1 MAEESKNEGL
11 FEVDEEM
18 ELTDEEMMEN
28 SSMNAD
34 CSTIEVVL
42 VPQCVECPYNMGAI
56 ECEIFGEKPSQY
68 MSNSEECPREK

>member
-1 MAEESKNEGL
+1 MANENKNEEIM
-11 FEVDEEM
+11 EVDEELTEE
-18 ELTDEEMMEN
+18 ELREN

-42 VPQCVECPYNMGAI
+42 VPQCVECPYNKGAI
-56 ECEIFGEKPSQY
+56 DCEIFGEKPSKY